1 MDDKKVSVKIDPAL
15 CVRCGSCVAAY
26 RDIFEFDENAEVR
39 VKKDAKI
46 DEAQIDEIIS
56 VCPSG
61 AISRA

>member
-1 MDDKKVSVKIDPAL
+1 MDDKKPLVQIDPAL

-26 RDIFEFDENAEVR
+26 RDFFEFDDNADVR

-46 DEAQIDEIIS
+46 DESQVDEIIS